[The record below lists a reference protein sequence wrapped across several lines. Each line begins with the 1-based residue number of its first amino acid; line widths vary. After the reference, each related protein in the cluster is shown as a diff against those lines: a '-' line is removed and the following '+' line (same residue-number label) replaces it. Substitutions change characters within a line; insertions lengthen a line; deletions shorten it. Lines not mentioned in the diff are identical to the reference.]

1 MQKWERTKLP
11 ISGRPAASSLVIG
24 GSGSRGAGACNRL
37 ELWRAQT
44 HLRQS
49 GKLALD
55 SSVRCWRNTMKSL
68 KAKFKKTESQDWSK
82 SDERLLQAVEQ
93 NEPDKVA
100 ALLVK
105 KGLCASKLDG
115 EGKSAFHVSASRG
128 RLDCLEVILSHNVDI
143 TSTDSNGFSVLHLAA
158 KNGHPEC
165 LKRLLQERL
174 PVDSTDSHGRTALH
188 HAAVS
193 GCLSCTEIL
202 WDFKACLDAQDG
214 DGSTP
219 LMLGAQMSR
228 VELCAFL
235 LDRGAS
241 ADQQDSQ
248 GRSALML
255 ACESDSAETV
265 EVLLRGGATPHLTD
279 ALGRDATHYTIAGGS
294 QHILRLLQDTG
305 NPPAPPPLPG
315 RGTPRKR
322 KAPLPPSPPAQ
333 GSPPSPEPQST
344 PPPAQSPETQR
355 TPPASLME
363 DEEVF
368 EEIRRLRLE
377 RGRLLQKIKGLEQQ
391 QHSAHIAL
399 EEVLQPSHPS
409 WFAWALARS
418 TLEIMASACLYLRA
432 PFFQLCLLQERL
444 EQAEVDREQLLAEIE
459 ELRGTGTVILASDSE
474 DAENMLDF
482 PGAERLLSRRSRG
495 SEPDSESTQDDDA
508 EQEERN
514 SSCTSQGQ
522 GNQEVL
528 SALQRQVEELTAQ
541 NADLLLK
548 VEMLENFE
556 KDDTDIQNSG
566 PDFVPTVLYDSL
578 RKEFEEL
585 QERYFQAQAAAEAS
599 SVTGSIEK
607 VEEEQGEG
615 EEEDTGESAKELKEQ
630 LRGLEEQ
637 LRQSQTELDE
647 LREQVKV
654 GVFSVEQ
661 LGDTDTE
668 ERAEVQSSD
677 LQQLRDKVK
686 ELEEA
691 VVKKRAEAESEN
703 DTSRQLRE
711 KVEELEAA
719 LAEKQAEDNTI
730 VNNLRQ
736 RVSELE
742 AALAEK
748 QAERKAEEEGDG
760 EQEAHVLQNKVQE
773 LQGELRNR
781 VPRAELE
788 EVQLTLGLQL
798 EQLARER
805 AEAAMR
811 LNEALLELE
820 RLRPPPDGDGEED
833 EDEEED
839 RSESSERSITS
850 GKYCSSF
857 LALALSRELRAKGD
871 GCLSKGCVDA
881 TSVQS
886 ESSVRIS
893 EGSTLAAVREQL
905 EVARQEAAQ
914 ALDYLCA
921 EREGRAQD
929 ALQMKD
935 AVPLSQHQEALSTL
949 NSHLEQVAQELQRE
963 RALRDHAQQEIS
975 RMEAQMQSMQKDLIS
990 KEEHEKVK
998 LALQRS
1004 LEESERSAQAAQDA
1018 LSARETELKEVRS
1031 QRAAEQGAVS
1041 KEEHEA
1047 QRLSLQAEINALT
1060 AQLADLARKHEKTCT
1075 EVFQVQREALFNKS
1089 ERQAAE
1095 AQLAAVQKQLADLQA
1110 QSSHVQELHKGIQ
1123 ESQGLVKEKD
1133 RKITELSKEIFRLKE
1148 ALGALTPPLGL
1159 SSSGFSS
1166 QQVALQGRVTA
1177 LTQQLKDWEQK
1188 HCAVVSVY
1196 RTHLLAAVQ
1205 GRMDE
1210 EVQALLLQILRMT
1223 HEEQGH

>member
-1 MQKWERTKLP
+1 
-11 ISGRPAASSLVIG
+11 
-24 GSGSRGAGACNRL
+24 
-37 ELWRAQT
+37 
-44 HLRQS
+44 
-49 GKLALD
+49 
-55 SSVRCWRNTMKSL
+55 
-68 KAKFKKTESQDWSK
+68 
-82 SDERLLQAVEQ
+82 
-93 NEPDKVA
+93 
-100 ALLVK
+100 
-105 KGLCASKLDG
+105 
-115 EGKSAFHVSASRG
+115 
-128 RLDCLEVILSHNVDI
+128 
-143 TSTDSNGFSVLHLAA
+143 
-158 KNGHPEC
+158 
-165 LKRLLQERL
+165 
-174 PVDSTDSHGRTALH
+174 
-188 HAAVS
+188 
-193 GCLSCTEIL
+193 
-202 WDFKACLDAQDG
+202 
-214 DGSTP
+214 
-219 LMLGAQMSR
+219 
-228 VELCAFL
+228 
-235 LDRGAS
+235 
-241 ADQQDSQ
+241 
-248 GRSALML
+248 ML

-294 QHILRLLQDTG
+294 QHILRLLQDTAKEG
-305 NPPAPPPLPG
+305 SGKEPPAPPPLPG

-399 EEVLQPSHPS
+399 EE
-409 WFAWALARS
+409 
-418 TLEIMASACLYLRA
+418 
-432 PFFQLCLLQERL
+432 LCLLQERL

-850 GKYCSSF
+850 G
-857 LALALSRELRAKGD
+857 
-871 GCLSKGCVDA
+871 
-881 TSVQS
+881 
-886 ESSVRIS
+886 
-893 EGSTLAAVREQL
+893 STLAAVREQL

-1188 HCAVVSVY
+1188 HRAVVSVY

>member
-1 MQKWERTKLP
+1 MCPCCPLD
-11 ISGRPAASSLVIG
+11 V
-24 GSGSRGAGACNRL
+24 
-37 ELWRAQT
+37 
-44 HLRQS
+44 HLRHLVAVAELGSCDVNARACVSWSDILECVPVGIGQ
-49 GKLALD
+49 
-55 SSVRCWRNTMKSL
+55 RCG
-68 KAKFKKTESQDWSK
+68 QDWSK

-115 EGKSAFHVSASRG
+115 EGKSAA
-128 RLDCLEVILSHNVDI
+128 
-143 TSTDSNGFSVLHLAA
+143 LHLAA

-165 LKRLLQERL
+165 LKRLLQ
-174 PVDSTDSHGRTALH
+174 VIH
-188 HAAVS
+188 HHS

-305 NPPAPPPLPG
+305 N
-315 RGTPRKR
+315 
-322 KAPLPPSPPAQ
+322 
-333 GSPPSPEPQST
+333 
-344 PPPAQSPETQR
+344 
-355 TPPASLME
+355 ME

-432 PFFQLCLLQERL
+432 PFFQLCLLQERITSSSFCF
-444 EQAEVDREQLLAEIE
+444 VNF
-459 ELRGTGTVILASDSE
+459 V
-474 DAENMLDF
+474 LD
-482 PGAERLLSRRSRG
+482 G
-495 SEPDSESTQDDDA
+495 
-508 EQEERN
+508 
-514 SSCTSQGQ
+514 
-522 GNQEVL
+522 
-528 SALQRQVEELTAQ
+528 
-541 NADLLLK
+541 LK
-548 VEMLENFE
+548 MLENFE

-599 SVTGSIEK
+599 SVTGYDAHPHQLQCFSYWAFRSIEK

-773 LQGELRNR
+773 LQGE
-781 VPRAELE
+781 
-788 EVQLTLGLQL
+788 
-798 EQLARER
+798 
-805 AEAAMR
+805 
-811 LNEALLELE
+811 
-820 RLRPPPDGDGEED
+820 
-833 EDEEED
+833 
-839 RSESSERSITS
+839 
-850 GKYCSSF
+850 
-857 LALALSRELRAKGD
+857 
-871 GCLSKGCVDA
+871 
-881 TSVQS
+881 
-886 ESSVRIS
+886 
-893 EGSTLAAVREQL
+893 
-905 EVARQEAAQ
+905 
-914 ALDYLCA
+914 
-921 EREGRAQD
+921 
-929 ALQMKD
+929 
-935 AVPLSQHQEALSTL
+935 
-949 NSHLEQVAQELQRE
+949 
-963 RALRDHAQQEIS
+963 
-975 RMEAQMQSMQKDLIS
+975 
-990 KEEHEKVK
+990 
-998 LALQRS
+998 
-1004 LEESERSAQAAQDA
+1004 SAQAAQDA

-1177 LTQQLKDWEQK
+1177 LTQQLKVRMLVEGFQS
-1188 HCAVVSVY
+1188 ARGLYTGSQIVSVFFFKKKKNTSSEPLVPY
-1196 RTHLLAAVQ
+1196 GVAGNRSLPGNTYNRRCGGAAGLTGACSVV
-1205 GRMDE
+1205 GLGFGSCVGCLVMDWRP
-1210 EVQALLLQILRMT
+1210 VLGVSPPPPALHPVLP
-1223 HEEQGH
+1223 G